1 MVVGKLGTFYQ
12 IGFITLDKLLIL
24 LIIISSFSVIAGEAD
39 VLEEKLLPAGE
50 DRWRVQ
56 VTIQHADQGWDH
68 YADGFQVLTYAG
80 VLLADRELLHP
91 HVNEQ
96 PFTRST
102 QTFAIP
108 AGVSELIVRAHDS
121 VHGQGGEVRLTLP
134 SED

>member
-1 MVVGKLGTFYQ
+1 ML
-12 IGFITLDKLLIL
+12 
-24 LIIISSFSVIAGEAD
+24 EA
-39 VLEEKLLPAGE
+39 KLLPAGE
-50 DRWRVQ
+50 DQWRVQ
-56 VTIQHADQGWDH
+56 ATIQHADQGWDH
-68 YADGFQVLTYAG
+68 YADGFQVLTDDG

-102 QTFAIP
+102 QAFSIP

-121 VHGQGGEVRLTLP
+121 VHGQGGEEVRLTLP